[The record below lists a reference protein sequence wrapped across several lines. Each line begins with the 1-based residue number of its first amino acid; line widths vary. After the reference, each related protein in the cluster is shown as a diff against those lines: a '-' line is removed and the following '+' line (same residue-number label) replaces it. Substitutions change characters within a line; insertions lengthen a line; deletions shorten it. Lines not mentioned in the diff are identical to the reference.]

1 MIALSIFYERF
12 ADLCVKKDVSQ
23 SRAAM
28 DVGLSNAAASGWA
41 GGNKPRETTLRKLA
55 AYFDVPLEYLK
66 CDDEQKENP
75 TAQIG
80 SEVDEVTMELLDIV
94 QNGTDQDR
102 QDLLDM
108 YRMLK
113 RREKR

>member
-66 CDDEQKENP
+66 CEDEQKENP
-75 TAQIG
+75 TTQIG
-80 SEVDEVTMELLDIV
+80 SEVDETTRELMKIWNAIPHEEQRRYLSV
-94 QNGTDQDR
+94 
-102 QDLLDM
+102 
-108 YRMLK
+108 LK
-113 RREKR
+113 LMIKNKE